1 MASGCI
7 LTGSCGTFPVLA
19 AGFAERSCP
28 LPPVA
33 LIAEE
38 GSIGYPLDH

>member
-1 MASGCI
+1 MGYADI
-7 LTGSCGTFPVLA
+7 RMWENTRN
-19 AGFAERSCP
+19 FAKRSCP